1 MRKERRRQFGIICSL
16 FMYFLYVVLLMI
28 RTKMLIANYGSE
40 VNAVFQTSN
49 QIFTY
54 LILFES
60 GMSAA
65 YQFKMYGPISDKDG
79 RKIASLFMGLK
90 KSMKKIALKM
100 AVVLL
105 VVSVVYPFIMNRVLL
120 SFSKAGL
127 MLFLLG
133 IRFIIPYIVSIASKT
148 LLNVYDYK
156 YIVDNVDSLGYIA
169 ITVTEIL
176 AIDWFHCSVYRVL
189 IIGCIGNIIIG
200 FIYAFIVKKL
210 CDEVRE
216 KTSVPDYEPEGMTK
230 DILFHQITGLL
241 NSNIDTII
249 LSIVNIM
256 LVTPYHAYYSMMNY
270 FPQIMNKI
278 NENYRTKIGIKVKEH
293 DSNLYNYF
301 QSLMA
306 FHMVAVIISVPIFVL
321 NINSFI
327 YLWIGKEFLL
337 SNTCVILLAL
347 YLMLKMTINIVFLV
361 RDGAGLYKESKW
373 FSFREGIVNLVL
385 SIILVHF
392 WGIEGILFATV
403 FATYTMLVPGNAKL
417 AYNKVMGKQNTLW
430 VDYLIIMLTSACMIW
445 AFGHSTHEMGS
456 ISWKILLLRL
466 IGQACV
472 SAVIA
477 ILVVAVVKW
486 KYISQCVLQGER
498 CIIRRHQKD

>member
-1 MRKERRRQFGIICSL
+1 MRKENRRQLGIICSL

-28 RTKMLIANYGSE
+28 RTKMLIETYGSE

-65 YQFKMYGPISDKDG
+65 YQFKMYGPVSEKDG
-79 RKIASLFMGLK
+79 KKIAGLFMGLK
-90 KSMKKIALKM
+90 KSMKKIAIKM
-100 AVVLL
+100 AVVLFA
-105 VVSVVYPFIMNRVLL
+105 VSIIYPLIMNRVLL
-120 SFSKAGL
+120 SASKAGL

-133 IRFIIPYIVSIASKT
+133 VRFIIPYVVSIASKT

-156 YIVDNVDSLGYIA
+156 YVVDNVDSLGYVA
-169 ITVTEIL
+169 ITIVEIVVMNWL
-176 AIDWFHCSVYRVL
+176 HCSVYGVL
-189 IIGCIGNIIIG
+189 IIGCVGNIIIG
-200 FIYAFIVKKL
+200 FIYALLVGKL
-210 CDEVRE
+210 CGEIYG
-216 KTSVPDYEPEGMTK
+216 KTCVSDTEPEGMTK

-256 LVTPYHAYYSMMNY
+256 LVTPYHAYYSTMNY
-270 FPQIMNKI
+270 FSQVINKI
-278 NENYRTKIGIKVKEH
+278 NENYRTKIGMKIKQH
-293 DSNLYNYF
+293 DQSLHSYF
-301 QSLMA
+301 QLLLG
-306 FHMVAVIISVPIFVL
+306 FHMVAAIAAVSVFVL

-327 YLWIGKEFLL
+327 CLWIGEEFLL

-347 YLMLKMTINIVFLV
+347 YLMLRMTINLIFLV

-373 FSFREGIVNLVL
+373 FSFREGVVNLIL

-403 FATYTMLVPGNAKL
+403 FATYTMLLPGNAKL
-417 AYNKVMGKQNTLW
+417 AYHQVMGKRNTLW
-430 VDYLIIMLTSACMIW
+430 KDYLVIIITAACVVW
-445 AFGHSTHEMGS
+445 GFGGGADEITN
-456 ISWKILLLRL
+456 ISWKVLGLRL
-466 IGQACV
+466 TGQAFG

-477 ILVVAVVKW
+477 IFVVAIVKW
-486 KYISQCVLQGER
+486 KYISQFFCKTE
-498 CIIRRHQKD
+498 K